1 MARTIKAL
9 IVDDSP
15 DDAILIEAAL
25 RRGGIEVL
33 GQRVETADEMEAAL
47 ETGHWDVVLTDFRMP
62 RFDTYSALDLLH
74 ERGLTTP
81 CIVVSGVIPIE
92 NALAFVKAGA
102 RDFVEKGDLQR
113 LVPVIEREL
122 SARVNDG
129 ELIPLRVIFD
139 ALEFTGDPVMLVD
152 SQSPDLAVAYANPAL
167 AALVGWHR
175 DSLKG
180 ESLSELFIDEGLL
193 ERLRTYFAAG
203 DDTKIEARGRHPEY
217 GEYHAHW
224 HVHAVRGLRYW
235 MLVNRGGYA

>member
-1 MARTIKAL
+1 MTRSIKAL

-15 DDAILIEAAL
+15 DDAVLIEAAL
-25 RRGGIEVL
+25 RRGGFEVL
-33 GQRVETADEMEAAL
+33 GQRVETADEMGAAL
-47 ETGHWDVVLTDFRMP
+47 DTGHWDVVLTDFRMP

-74 ERGLTTP
+74 ERGLSTP
-81 CIVVSGVIPIE
+81 CIVVSGVIPVE

-102 RDFVEKGDLQR
+102 RDFVEKDDLER

-139 ALEFTGDPVMLVD
+139 ALEFTGDPVMLIDAQTPQLEIVH
-152 SQSPDLAVAYANPAL
+152 ANPAL

-175 DSLKG
+175 DALKG
-180 ESLSELFIDEGLL
+180 EPLSALFVDAGLID
-193 ERLRTYFAAG
+193 RLRDYFETG
-203 DDTKIEARGRHPEY
+203 DDTRIEARGHHPEY
-217 GEYHAHW
+217 GDYHAHW

-235 MLVNRGGYA
+235 MLVNRGGCA